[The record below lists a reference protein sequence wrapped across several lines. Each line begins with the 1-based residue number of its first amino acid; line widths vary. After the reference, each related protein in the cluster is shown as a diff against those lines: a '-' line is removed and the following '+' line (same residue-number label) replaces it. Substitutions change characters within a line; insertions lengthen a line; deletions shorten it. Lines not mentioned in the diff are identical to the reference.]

1 MLIECPECH
10 KQISSEATSCPNCG
24 KPMKEVKSS
33 SQEFFD
39 TWREQPE
46 VKEMQKAQGC
56 QKKIL
61 KYFLIFLAVYFIGTI
76 IAIIIDV
83 TTRHQ

>member
-10 KQISSEATSCPNCG
+10 KQISSDATSCPNCG

-39 TWREQPE
+39 TLREQPE

-56 QKKIL
+56 QKKVVKAIL
-61 KYFLIFLAVYFIGTI
+61 ILFIISLILTFAWLIFGI
-76 IAIIIDV
+76 IS
-83 TTRHQ
+83 TL